1 MVVLYLIRPT
11 TITLFFAQHT
21 EKSFTQK
28 FAEYKYIDFMY
39 YYNMRIWIHLSMD
52 LFIETNFHL

>member
-11 TITLFFAQHT
+11 TITLFFDQHT

-39 YYNMRIWIHLSMD
+39 YYNMRI
-52 LFIETNFHL
+52 